1 MYKKEFTF
9 IDFFGKERTETHY
22 FNLTESEVTKWLTTE
37 GDYTLDKVLE
47 RMMEKNNSKDLVQ
60 FIEDLICR
68 SYGEISL
75 DGRKFEKSEKILSDF
90 KGTKAYSDLFME
102 LISDGKASSEF
113 VMGIMP
119 DSLEDQIK
127 KIISENPDEV
137 PENLKEAAAVFTQST
152 PIPLIPEA

>member
-1 MYKKEFTF
+1 MYKKE
-9 IDFFGKERTETHY
+9 IAYVDFLGKERTETFY
-22 FNLTESEVTKWLTTE
+22 FNLTENEVTKWLTTE

-47 RMMEKNNSKDLVQ
+47 RMMSKNNSKDLVQ

-75 DGRKFEKSEKILSDF
+75 DGRKFVKNEEILNDF
-90 KGTKAYSDLFME
+90 KDTKAYSNLFME

-119 DSLEDQIK
+119 ESLEEQIA
-127 KIISENPDEV
+127 KIITENPDEI
-137 PENLKEAAAVFTQST
+137 PENLKEAAAVFTQPT
-152 PIPLIPEA
+152 PIPLIPGA